1 MEFVDDVPSAPVID
15 VGPSPDDTGEVCV
28 GGVESG
34 PEEDGSADD
43 ALDGCKGVLEVVGVF
58 RLQVF
63 VTADRDDAGC
73 HGGPTARIS
82 RPLVTRRRW

>member
-1 MEFVDDVPSAPVID
+1 MEFVDDVPPAPGID

-43 ALDGCKGVLEVVGVF
+43 ALDGCKGVLEVVGVVEECWTGVSVGEAE
-58 RLQVF
+58 LL
-63 VTADRDDAGC
+63 GC
-73 HGGPTARIS
+73 G
-82 RPLVTRRRW
+82 